1 MRTICNP
8 INVSYNY
15 QRGYKSRESADPAVL
30 VYKGEYYLFASHGE
44 GYWVSKDLA
53 EWEFI
58 HIDIKKYPQFTLFAP
73 GVCAIGDRVY
83 LTHSQCGTMMYS
95 DNPRDP
101 DSWVDIGKAF
111 EWNDPSLFCDDD
123 GSVYIYEGLTCNGEL
138 SGARLDPDNDMKLIE
153 GPYTLCGYDRKN
165 RGCERRGHN
174 NELDDATW
182 FEGPWMTK
190 CNGKYYLQCAAPGT
204 EYDTY
209 CDVCF
214 VSDKP
219 LGPYVYCENSP
230 VSFKSTGFV
239 RGCGH
244 GCLFEDLNGN
254 LWKVQ
259 TNDISINHQFER
271 RISIYPA
278 KIIND
283 RLYVNTLRT
292 DYPMLYPADN
302 ENPFNKPD
310 IGWQLFSYGKTAVAS
325 STLDEHHTPELAA
338 DECMATWWC
347 AKTGDKGE
355 WISLDLEKEYKVSAV
370 QINFADQGVD
380 KEKGGRE
387 YCTGYQYILEYSL
400 DGETWQILVDR
411 SENTKDM
418 PHDYVQLEKEICL
431 RYLKL
436 TNLGE
441 IPAGGLFA
449 VSGLRV
455 FGPACGEPVEHAPEF
470 AVERCEDQR
479 DMNVRIKRVCG
490 AQGYI
495 IRLGIAPDELYTHY
509 TIAEDSLSD
518 SVRIGCLNN
527 GVKYYVAVDAYNE
540 AGIVKGNVIPV

>member
-1 MRTICNP
+1 M
-8 INVSYNY
+8 
-15 QRGYKSRESADPAVL
+15 L
-30 VYKGEYYLFASHGE
+30 
-44 GYWVSKDLA
+44 
-53 EWEFI
+53 
-58 HIDIKKYPQFTLFAP
+58 
-73 GVCAIGDRVY
+73 
-83 LTHSQCGTMMYS
+83 
-95 DNPRDP
+95 
-101 DSWVDIGKAF
+101 
-111 EWNDPSLFCDDD
+111 
-123 GSVYIYEGLTCNGEL
+123 
-138 SGARLDPDNDMKLIE
+138 
-153 GPYTLCGYDRKN
+153 
-165 RGCERRGHN
+165 CERQT
-174 NELDDATW
+174 A
-182 FEGPWMTK
+182 
-190 CNGKYYLQCAAPGT
+190 
-204 EYDTY
+204 
-209 CDVCF
+209 
-214 VSDKP
+214 
-219 LGPYVYCENSP
+219 GPYVYCENSP

-278 KIIND
+278 KIINN

-292 DYPMLYPADN
+292 DYPMLYPLDN
-302 ENPFNKPD
+302 VDPFNKPD
-310 IGWQLFSYGKTAVAS
+310 VGWQLFSYGKTAAAS

-355 WISLDLEKEYKVSAV
+355 WISLDLEKEYDISAV
-370 QINFADQGVD
+370 QINFADQGVS

-418 PHDYVQLEKEICL
+418 PHDYVQLEKETRL

-441 IPAGGLFA
+441 IPADGLFA

-540 AGIVKGNVIPV
+540 AGIVKGNVILV